1 MLLNQ
6 QDRSRWDH
14 LLIRRGLAA
23 LARAEALDQPVG
35 SYRLQASI
43 AACHARAPTA
53 EDTDWA
59 RIAALYTQL
68 MRAAPS
74 PVVELNRAVA
84 VSMHEGPS
92 AGLAIV
98 DTLLQDKALQRYH
111 WLHAVQGDLL
121 QKLGR
126 QEEAREAFT
135 RAAAQTDN
143 LRESALMR
151 ARADAAQPG
160 KG

>member
-1 MLLNQ
+1 
-6 QDRSRWDH
+6 
-14 LLIRRGLAA
+14 
-23 LARAEALDQPVG
+23 
-35 SYRLQASI
+35 
-43 AACHARAPTA
+43 
-53 EDTDWA
+53 
-59 RIAALYTQL
+59 
-68 MRAAPS
+68 
-74 PVVELNRAVA
+74 
-84 VSMHEGPS
+84 MHEGPS